1 MLIFREFPA
10 ILSIDWKIAIF
21 RDRKGVAYMLEK
33 ANATPFLRKSLQI
46 QKIMLSLQKII
57 TSQGEI
63 YEIPYWNTDI

>member
-1 MLIFREFPA
+1 
-10 ILSIDWKIAIF
+10 
-21 RDRKGVAYMLEK
+21 MLEK